1 MLQPFAACVAALGN
15 RRSWRRSR
23 TALKSC
29 RPPKIGAA
37 GQRLAEIETHIRREL
52 GAMTATVDEA
62 ERSET
67 KRQIEA
73 LQQVRIEQVLEV
85 QRLHYELDS
94 STDGG
99 G

>member
-1 MLQPFAACVAALGN
+1 VAEGTDGTIIVVHGLAIME
-15 RRSWRRSR
+15 RS
-23 TALKSC
+23 AIMILLE
-29 RPPKIGAA
+29 AA
-37 GQRLAEIETHIRREL
+37 GQRLAEIETHIRRGL

-73 LQQVRIEQVLEV
+73 LQQERIEQVLEV
-85 QRLHYELDS
+85 QRLHDELDS

>member
-1 MLQPFAACVAALGN
+1 VAEGTDGTIIVVHHGLAIME
-15 RRSWRRSR
+15 RS
-23 TALKSC
+23 AIMILLE
-29 RPPKIGAA
+29 AA
-37 GQRLAEIETHIRREL
+37 GQRLAETETLIRREL
-52 GAMTATVDEA
+52 GAITATVDEA

-73 LQQVRIEQVLEV
+73 LQQERIEQVLEV
-85 QRLHYELDS
+85 QRLHDELDS

>member
-1 MLQPFAACVAALGN
+1 VAEGTDGTIIVVHGLAIME
-15 RRSWRRSR
+15 RS
-23 TALKSC
+23 AIMILLE
-29 RPPKIGAA
+29 AA
-37 GQRLAEIETHIRREL
+37 GQRLAETETLIRREL

-73 LQQVRIEQVLEV
+73 LQQERIEQVLEV
-85 QRLHYELDS
+85 QRLHDELDS